1 MDDGRKDL
9 VYGELAEGKLPV
21 GGPKL
26 CKGVC
31 KRNMKSTGLDAGRW
45 EALVS
50 DKETWG
56 ERRSEKHFQL
66 ENSTSHWQG
75 RSK

>member
-9 VYGELAEGKLPV
+9 VYGQLAEGKLPV

-31 KRNMKSTGLDAGRW
+31 KRNIKIHRTGRREVGSTG
-45 EALVS
+45 
-50 DKETWG
+50 
-56 ERRSEKHFQL
+56 
-66 ENSTSHWQG
+66 
-75 RSK
+75 